1 MKAKNFQEMNE
12 TVARRIEW
20 KIQQMKG
27 YECELSIVL
36 QEPLDSLM
44 RRLIIETV
52 EHCHRRVKDITPA
65 SGYAVIIKLESGF
78 SR

>member
-1 MKAKNFQEMNE
+1 MKNFQEINE
-12 TVARRIEW
+12 DIISRIEW

-36 QEPLDSLM
+36 QEPLDSLT

-52 EHCHRRVKDITPA
+52 EHNHRRVKDIVPD
-65 SGYAVIIKLESGF
+65 SGFSVIIKLENGF
-78 SR
+78 TR